1 MGIKERQ
8 DLHVL
13 AGSIIFL
20 GGIIG
25 NAIIK
30 ITSFLFTETRRYF
43 WMGRSKRL
51 VRGKTDRLARSRS
64 FLAKAERHKLFQLRP
79 TL

>member
-25 NAIIK
+25 NVIIK
-30 ITSFLFTETRRYF
+30 ITSF
-43 WMGRSKRL
+43 
-51 VRGKTDRLARSRS
+51 
-64 FLAKAERHKLFQLRP
+64 
-79 TL
+79 